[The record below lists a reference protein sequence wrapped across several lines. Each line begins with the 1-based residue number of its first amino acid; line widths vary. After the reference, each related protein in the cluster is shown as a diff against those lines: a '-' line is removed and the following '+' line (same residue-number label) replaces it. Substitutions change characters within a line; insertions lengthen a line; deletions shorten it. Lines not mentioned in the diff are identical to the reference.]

1 MNRTK
6 NRSRRC
12 RPLLV
17 AVSALLTMAA
27 CSPMTPMERSTDSN
41 YAQAIET
48 LRAEVAQLRTTADDK
63 GVTAA
68 QPGGQTPGRE
78 AERFDVDST
87 DTPARYFFEAL
98 VEYTSQ
104 NVVVHPDVTGTISFK
119 LEDVTV
125 TDVLNLAEEVYGF
138 SYRVGPSGYVVYP
151 ASMQT
156 RIFEIDYL
164 DLQRSGTSR
173 TRVSSGQVSE
183 NRMMGGMMG
192 GMAGMRGGN
201 QMVGNF
207 GQAPVV
213 GMAGMAGMGALE
225 ISGSNINTN
234 YETDFWDEL
243 ETTLTSLVD
252 AEPGSHV
259 VVNSQAGVVMVRAM
273 PQSLRAV
280 ESYLKT
286 IQEVAQRQVVIEAK
300 IIEVTLDDTFTAG
313 INWVAVAEN
322 SDGDTFTFGKTA
334 PPKGFEG
341 DLDNLGGQ
349 PIDLSPENVI
359 DSLPIT
365 TQGGAFTMA
374 FNVGDFAA
382 FIELLELH
390 GNTRVLSSP
399 RVSTLNNQ
407 KAVIK
412 AGTDEFFVTNVASNT
427 VTGASSTTSR
437 DVELTP
443 FFSGI
448 ALDVTPQ
455 ISEMG
460 EVTLHIHPT
469 VSQVTDQQKN
479 LTVSGQTDVLPLAFS
494 EIRESDSVVKARS
507 GQIIVIG
514 GLMRDKETRQRFG
527 MPGLSQVPGL
537 GNLFTSTK
545 TVNRKTELVILL
557 KPIVVNSDSDW
568 SRLTKDSLFS
578 PDSGV

>member
-1 MNRTK
+1 MNRIDYHRR
-6 NRSRRC
+6 RSL
-12 RPLLV
+12 LLV
-17 AVSALLTMAA
+17 VVPALLTMAA
-27 CSPMTPMERSTDSN
+27 CSPMTPMAKSTDSN
-41 YAQAIET
+41 YAKAIES
-48 LRAEVAQLRTTADDK
+48 LRAEVAQLRTVASEQDDAMVAT
-63 GVTAA
+63 GPTS
-68 QPGGQTPGRE
+68 GRE
-78 AERFDVDST
+78 ESERFDVDST

-98 VEYTSQ
+98 VEYTNR
-104 NVVVHPDVTGTISFK
+104 NVVVHPDVAGTVSFK
-119 LEDVTV
+119 LSDVTV
-125 TDVLNLAEEVYGF
+125 IDVLNLAEEVYGF

-183 NRMMGGMMG
+183 NRQMGGMAG

-207 GQAPVV
+207 GQAPVP
-213 GMAGMAGMGALE
+213 GMAGGMGMLE

-243 ETTLTSLVD
+243 ETTLTSLVA
-252 AEPGSHV
+252 AESGSQV

-280 ESYLKT
+280 EAYLET
-286 IQEVAQRQVVIEAK
+286 IEEVAQRQVVLEAK
-300 IIEVTLDDTFTAG
+300 IIEVTLDDTFNAG
-313 INWVAVAEN
+313 INWIAVAQN
-322 SDGDTFTFGKTA
+322 SDGDDFTFGKTA
-334 PPKGFEG
+334 PPPGFSG
-341 DLDNLGGQ
+341 NIDNLAGATRE
-349 PIDLSPENVI
+349 LSPESVV

-365 TQGGAFTMA
+365 PQGGAFTMA
-374 FNVGDFAA
+374 FNAGDFAA

-390 GNTRVLSSP
+390 GDTRVLSSP

-494 EIRESDSVVKARS
+494 EIRESDSVVKAKS

-514 GLMRDKETRQRFG
+514 GLMRDSETRQRFG
-527 MPGLSQVPGL
+527 VPGLSQVPGV
-537 GNLFTSTK
+537 GNLFTSTRK
-545 TVNRKTELVILL
+545 INRKTELVILL
-557 KPIVVNSDSDW
+557 KPIVVKSDSDW
-568 SRLTKDSLFS
+568 SRITNDALMNS
-578 PDSGV
+578 DSGAD